1 MKSDEILLL
10 VKAGY
15 TRQEIEAMDQA
26 PAPAQGSPAADPV
39 PPAADQAQPAMGAAP
54 VPPAADQA
62 QPAMGAAPVAPAA
75 NQAQPSVKPSP
86 APAPAVDASVI
97 LSAIDGLGAKI
108 TAAMQAAS
116 LSAAMMRTPSE
127 NESVEQVVASII
139 NPKE

>member
-15 TRQEIEAMDQA
+15 TRQEIEAMDQT
-26 PAPAQGSPAADPV
+26 PGADPV
-39 PPAADQAQPAMGAAP
+39 PPAADQAPPAPAAEPAP
-54 VPPAADQA
+54 VPDPA
-62 QPAMGAAPVAPAA
+62 PTV
-75 NQAQPSVKPSP
+75 NPSP
-86 APAPAVDASVI
+86 APAPAADASAI

-116 LSAAMMRTPSE
+116 LSAAMMRTPPES
-127 NESVEQVVASII
+127 ESVEQVVASII

>member
-1 MKSDEILLL
+1 MKTDEILLL

-26 PAPAQGSPAADPV
+26 PGAAPVAPGADPVPPAADPV
-39 PPAADQAQPAMGAAP
+39 PPAADP
-54 VPPAADQA
+54 V
-62 QPAMGAAPVAPAA
+62 
-75 NQAQPSVKPSP
+75 P
-86 APAPAVDASVI
+86 APAPAVKPAPAPAADASAI

-116 LSAAMMRTPSE
+116 LSAAMMRTPPE

>member
-10 VKAGY
+10 IKAGY

-26 PAPAQGSPAADPV
+26 ETAADPPAADP
-39 PPAADQAQPAMGAAP
+39 PAADPLAAD
-54 VPPAADQA
+54 PPAVD
-62 QPAMGAAPVAPAA
+62 PSPV
-75 NQAQPSVKPSP
+75 VTP
-86 APAPAVDASVI
+86 APAPAGDASAI
-97 LSAIDGLGAKI
+97 LRAIDGLGAKI

-116 LSAAMMRTPSE
+116 LSAAMMRTPPE

>member
-26 PAPAQGSPAADPV
+26 PAPAQGSPAAD
-39 PPAADQAQPAMGAAP
+39 P

>member
-1 MKSDEILLL
+1 MKSNEILLL

-26 PAPAQGSPAADPV
+26 PGEVPGAPAADQAPPAPAADPV
-39 PPAADQAQPAMGAAP
+39 PPATDP
-54 VPPAADQA
+54 VPDP
-62 QPAMGAAPVAPAA
+62 APA
-75 NQAQPSVKPSP
+75 VKPSP
-86 APAPAVDASVI
+86 APAPAVDE
-97 LSAIDGLGAKI
+97 SAILNAINGLGAKI

-116 LSAAMMRTPSE
+116 LSAAMMRTPPE